1 MNVLRTIF
9 TRFSYAILPLL
20 LFTFGLSWSLYMVFG
35 TPQPLESALKQS
47 GIYTVFAQNTIEEQ
61 ATSNT
66 ALPLQDAGV
75 QAAIQ
80 KAFPPSLIEQS
91 TTKIID
97 GTYDWVQGRTE
108 SPNFSIDLSEPKAN
122 LATYVADY
130 VRERSAAL
138 PICSYQ
144 ESLALA
150 QAGTTNVDPYTLT
163 CRPSQVSSDQLAEQA
178 KQQVLGSDLLS
189 TPVVTADSIKNDRGQ
204 TLGQQLEIVPQAY
217 TWMIYSLFGTGI
229 IAVLAIGIIVLLQR
243 AQWRGAVKR
252 LSIILI
258 SIGAVSAGVAWIIS
272 LGFNKISSILA
283 DGTTSQMLQTKLV
296 AVFTAL
302 AHDLQKWW
310 IGYGIVLIVLGI
322 IGLIIRKLSKEPAAP
337 VIEHQTLNTERS
349 VNEAPKPFIPPS
361 NTDLPQ

>member
-1 MNVLRTIF
+1 
-9 TRFSYAILPLL
+9 
-20 LFTFGLSWSLYMVFG
+20 MVFS

-61 ATSNT
+61 AASSS

-75 QAAIQ
+75 QAAVQ

-108 SPNFSIDLSEPKAN
+108 SPNFSVDLSEPRAN
-122 LATYVADY
+122 LAAYVADY
-130 VRERSAAL
+130 VRERSTTL
-138 PICSYQ
+138 PVCSYQ

-150 QAGTTNVDPYTLT
+150 QAGTTNIDPYKLT
-163 CRPSQVSSDQLAEQA
+163 CRPSQVSSEQLAEQA

-189 TPVVTADSIKNDRGQ
+189 TPIVTADSIKNDQGQ

-217 TWMIYSLFGTGI
+217 TWMVYSLFGTGI
-229 IAVLAIGIIVLLQR
+229 ITVLAIGIIVLLQR
-243 AQWRGAVKR
+243 KQWRGAVKH
-252 LSIILI
+252 LSIILL
-258 SIGAVSAGVAWIIS
+258 SIGAVSTGMAWVIS
-272 LGFNKISSILA
+272 FGFNKISSILA

-296 AVFTAL
+296 AVFTTL

-310 IGYGIVLIVLGI
+310 IGYGILLIVLGI
-322 IGLIIRKLSKEPAAP
+322 IGLIVRKLSKEPAAP
-337 VIEHQTLNTERS
+337 IIEHQTLNTERS
-349 VNEAPKPFIPPS
+349 ANETPKSFIPPS
-361 NTDLPQ
+361 NTDLSQ